1 MNLFKINLNIVFSL
15 LLIFTTLQQR
25 CPYGSSFQGLK
36 MHFVV
41 LKSIHSE
48 KRKSLKD
55 RKINRFKI
63 KNEEKS
69 RVDI

>member
-1 MNLFKINLNIVFSL
+1 
-15 LLIFTTLQQR
+15 
-25 CPYGSSFQGLK
+25 